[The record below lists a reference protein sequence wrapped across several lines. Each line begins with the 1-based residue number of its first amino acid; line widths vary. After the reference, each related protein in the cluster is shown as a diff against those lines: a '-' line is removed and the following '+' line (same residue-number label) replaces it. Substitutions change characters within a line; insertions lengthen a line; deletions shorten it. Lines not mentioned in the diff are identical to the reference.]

1 MPIEIGWDT
10 TETCRRN
17 SKVQEIDNDMYLAM
31 SSKSCFRSSSE
42 RCLNDECERTLSC
55 NDDKLSIQNK
65 TDNFPYDSYIELGSL
80 RNHMSNKSILL
91 LLDKSAQVMYS
102 KNRISNDDQHIL
114 KISFDPLSNDVKN
127 INKF

>member
-10 TETCRRN
+10 TETCRQN
-17 SKVQEIDNDMYLAM
+17 NEVQEINNDMYLTM
-31 SSKSCFRSSSE
+31 SSKGCFRPFSE
-42 RCLNDECERTLSC
+42 RCFNGECETLSS

-102 KNRISNDDQHIL
+102 KNRISDDDQHIL

-127 INKF
+127 INKI